1 MALNWYLTLRN
12 LAKTDETAAELFE
25 SLKKAET
32 DEEKEIAKKV
42 AQDYIAQKNSN
53 GGDSDDSKTETEIQ
67 ETPIVEEDTGHV
79 ESDSPVSHS
88 DDLVVDSED
97 ELQKDSER
105 DTDEEK
111 IKQDLSQPAFNPR
124 LAKCGITREEELF
137 LAGTYVRKLNHEE
150 KILMRR
156 SIYQKKTQRN
166 AKIQA
171 EYRAKR
177 LAQRQQDLNDPEKI
191 KYHQNRKLVSA
202 VVEALVNHKNM
213 IYMFSQIEGLTPDI
227 LKELLKQPG
236 NRNAIHQANPKFL
249 ENFKKAYGE

>member
-32 DEEKEIAKKV
+32 DEEKEIAKQN
-42 AQDYIAQKNSN
+42 AQNYIEQKNSN
-53 GGDSDDSKTETEIQ
+53 SRDSDNSKAETEIQ
-67 ETPIVEEDTGHV
+67 ETPVVEEDAGQA
-79 ESDSPVSHS
+79 ESDSPVSDS
-88 DDLVVDSED
+88 DDLADNSETQ
-97 ELQKDSER
+97 LPQ
-105 DTDEEK
+105 DTKSADEEK

-137 LAGTYVRKLNHEE
+137 LAGTYVRKLNREE

-166 AKIQA
+166 ARIQA

-213 IYMFSQIEGLTPDI
+213 IYIFSEIEGLTPDV
-227 LKELLKQPG
+227 LKELLQNPG
-236 NRNAIHQANPKFL
+236 NRNAIHQANRNFL